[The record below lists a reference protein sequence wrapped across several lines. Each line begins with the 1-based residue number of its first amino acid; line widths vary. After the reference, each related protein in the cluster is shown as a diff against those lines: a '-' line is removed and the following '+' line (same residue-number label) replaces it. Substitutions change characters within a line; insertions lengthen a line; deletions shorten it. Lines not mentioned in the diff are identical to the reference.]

1 MKQRIIAIYTA
12 GKGITG
18 QMAATHVLL
27 DILRKEQ
34 SQISEYRLPTLNR
47 NSGNRFL
54 AKFGYLF
61 RLLLAWLRLPAY
73 LFKRF
78 DYIYLNVG
86 QTMTALL
93 RDLVPFYLLT
103 QFNRAQGCVSMH
115 GNVFMDWEKGDL
127 CSRLLSLI
135 ISKADHVTVLG
146 TNQREKLISLG
157 VTSTKIVVLPNT
169 CDLPPLDKGTVHKK
183 HQEAIIR
190 IVFLSNLIDSKG
202 YPEFLEAMEL
212 LAQETSRSIEITL
225 CGRLMQSDFG
235 TRFSSQSEA
244 RQWIEQ
250 KIDSINSHSPNVRVR
265 WIEGAFGDEKKNLL
279 YAAHIFIFPSQYRV
293 EAQPIV
299 LLEAMASGLAI
310 ITSRVG
316 EIPETMQE
324 TGVLI
329 SKVNACSVYEAT
341 RQLVEYDNVRLRNAI
356 NALQLFNERY
366 DLNTHKLNWLSL
378 FEKRNNGHSPNP
390 S

>member
-1 MKQRIIAIYTA
+1 
-12 GKGITG
+12 
-18 QMAATHVLL
+18 
-27 DILRKEQ
+27 
-34 SQISEYRLPTLNR
+34 
-47 NSGNRFL
+47 
-54 AKFGYLF
+54 
-61 RLLLAWLRLPAY
+61 
-73 LFKRF
+73 
-78 DYIYLNVG
+78 
-86 QTMTALL
+86 
-93 RDLVPFYLLT
+93 
-103 QFNRAQGCVSMH
+103 MH